1 MKIKFLLIFVIL
13 SLYYLILLPSYSFAS
28 DLLENWIEIPKLPS
42 QTASHTTQLYKNKI
56 YVIAG
61 GNTIDIPNTLYTN
74 IDDNGL
80 IQQWNSSAESPYVHQ
95 LSGVIKDNHIYLLGG
110 TTPSINSSNTVYVGN
125 IDNNGIIT
133 AWNSLNVLPK
143 KLSISGATILG
154 NKIYIGGGIEISN
167 GSILNVNQNIYS
179 AQINPDGTI
188 GNWIFAGLMPKPL
201 SGFGMVANNNSLLII
216 GGEDANNQDQS
227 AVYFTSLNSD
237 GSIGQW
243 KTANILPQPVY
254 RSSIVNI
261 DNKVVSIG
269 GLDNGIGLE
278 EVYYANINSDGTL
291 GEWQTSS
298 NFLPQPICCGAAV
311 ASDYFIYQTGG
322 YNPNLGYL
330 DSVYYTKINTTTDL
344 SVPAIK
350 QTSDPW
356 QAQEYDS
363 AHIWNPS
370 NPTINAWGCAMTS
383 AAMIFRYY
391 GINEL
396 PDGTVLDPGT
406 LNTWL
411 KNQPDGYVETGW
423 VNWIAL
429 SRLSKL
435 ATSINHITSFDALEY
450 QRTQGANTTQLT
462 TDLNNSQP
470 DILEEPGHFIVATG
484 INGNTFDVND
494 PYYSRSTLNDGYN
507 NSFLSLGQY
516 IPAHTDLSYI
526 MLVTDPK
533 TTLTVTNK
541 NGTSVGSSFIQSPII
556 NPLNSSQKNSSIKI
570 YYLPKPDNGNYT
582 VSATNANN
590 LIKITSYLY
599 DQQGNPEIQ
608 QLSGFINVSITLKF
622 NKSNSSNSSAKK
634 LVTFDSTIQDIK
646 TAGNLHSI
654 NAALAASLIA
664 IVQNA
669 KTQSSKHKDITKA
682 LLNSGIKLL
691 NDSKNYPILI
701 SQDTYSLLSNDFNT
715 LINSL

>member
-1 MKIKFLLIFVIL
+1 MTFNSSSIRIIIDELMKKIIFFLTIVLLTVSTINKSYANTIF
-13 SLYYLILLPSYSFAS
+13 YDDFS
-28 DLLENWIEIPKLPS
+28 DTDGKLLEAHDYLWQPLVAEAEIEN
-42 QTASHTTQLYKNKI
+42 NKI
-56 YVIAG
+56 QSI
-61 GNTIDIPNTLYTN
+61 
-74 IDDNGL
+74 
-80 IQQWNSSAESPYVHQ
+80 
-95 LSGVIKDNHIYLLGG
+95 GG
-110 TTPSINSSNTVYVGN
+110 TNTVYIVPSLLNLTNYCVQADFNQPLPQTVPLDFFGLQTRQNNNMGGQYYEMQIGANENIYFYIFNNAEVGN
-125 IDNNGIIT
+125 YQLLFQQPVVITDGQHTAKLCSVGSSHSLYIDNNLIKTIQDST
-133 AWNSLNVLPK
+133 YS
-143 KLSISGATILG
+143 SGAPGFTLG
-154 NKIYIGGGIEISN
+154 
-167 GSILNVNQNIYS
+167 YS
-179 AQINPDGTI
+179 TP
-188 GNWIFAGLMPKPL
+188 
-201 SGFGMVANNNSLLII
+201 
-216 GGEDANNQDQS
+216 
-227 AVYFTSLNSD
+227 
-237 GSIGQW
+237 
-243 KTANILPQPVY
+243 
-254 RSSIVNI
+254 I
-261 DNKVVSIG
+261 DNFEVNTVVS
-269 GLDNGIGLE
+269 
-278 EVYYANINSDGTL
+278 
-291 GEWQTSS
+291 Q
-298 NFLPQPICCGAAV
+298 
-311 ASDYFIYQTGG
+311 
-322 YNPNLGYL
+322 
-330 DSVYYTKINTTTDL
+330 DL

-516 IPAHTDLSYI
+516 IPARTDLSYI

-608 QLSGFINVSITLKF
+608 QLSGFTNVSITLKF
-622 NKSNSSNSSAKK
+622 NKSNSSNSSSKK
-634 LVTFDSTIQDIK
+634 IVTFDSTIQDIK